1 MKKNRSFFK
10 KAQAVVLVMALIAS
24 LAVPLQGMQ
33 VLADTN
39 ETETTTDGK
48 IVAQNYD
55 LSAAEKE
62 LIGSGLLVGG
72 THSYLVPDSDDGL
85 ISVDTDNKK
94 ITVGTYEG
102 TTGYLWTAESV
113 NIVVGTEVKETV
125 ALTNGEGTYTYDG
138 NAFSVVAN
146 YALDIEVANATQTA
160 LLNAPSYLANGLAN
174 LEDLADVKSDLA
186 IIEQAMPDM
195 VLLATTGKQVE
206 AFGQKPTVTF
216 STIEAKES
224 TLALNAQMTANGGKV
239 DFSKIIEEYEAAGSK
254 VQYLIENGAEMKAK
268 AEELKKHID
277 NILTA
282 DFWGLIGWMPEGNEY
297 TNVLKT
303 LRNAIKGDP
312 DNAVVDGASEKLA
325 AAIAGDW
332 SVLEKTILKEG
343 ITADEYKDIDEKLAK
358 IENFTNVLALEIKNP
373 LRVST
378 ATVQYNM
385 SMFDVTVKV
394 ALNLTDTTKDEV
406 AFYEY
411 GSATTTVTLAENA
424 TKAEILAAVA
434 ESGIEASTKTAW
446 GSAYVDGKF
455 DVTTTKLPETLT
467 SDIEYV
473 ITYAPKMYD
482 VTFTYGSQGTVAY
495 PYGYIVKLESHA
507 DELKAY
513 DYTINENYYAQGSTY
528 KVVGATEISRKE
540 GKSYVSS
547 NLYQIVADN
556 YLEGKAEDIL
566 TSGALFGN
574 EIVSVRYPDNTKGIV
589 KLEDNVLTAVDY
601 SASYENLS
609 WKPYSYTLSNG
620 NTYFFNG
627 NNTVEINEYFDT
639 VTVSY
644 RLYLTNYDNGTVL
657 DIANIPAVLSEEAK
671 AQLDAFDVIAAQ
683 KGNLETLNRTMVN
696 ILAGL
701 IENTTLSDD
710 AAKDAALKASF
721 AGVLDDIQANCMGA
735 TNLYLFDIV
744 NEYSGSSN
752 KLLYYYNNNATV
764 RNEITK
770 MADYMY
776 AMLGDDDTLTAD
788 DKLAALE
795 KLMRSLPSNIVS
807 PDKVDEYVGKLTSL
821 ETTMTNV
828 KNSLSAPNAIINL
841 DSDKLG
847 DLTLALQA
855 DGTVTKFDAL
865 SEGLNLEDSTI
876 VVVAS
881 HKTAITVTLQIEG
894 GKNTTITSATVAND
908 TVADANFVNSIKN
921 AIKAELAAQSI
932 NTKYYDTDYADSI
945 FDALIGT
952 KVGDITTTSYEFTW
966 TYKSFGVE
974 VPGTDTQ
981 YIYIKSKSI
990 TLPASTDAAYRYD
1003 YYING
1008 VKVSGTSYT
1017 LSNDEFDMV
1026 VNGDFE
1032 VTRKEVYI
1040 IRENLVNYVN
1050 SLNDSIGN
1058 NQAVFALVEDKDGK
1072 FSIVLKIDASA
1083 PNGLMG
1089 AVQGMAMGM
1098 VQGAYPYVG
1107 INNDKF
1113 LADGSV
1119 YLQTMVDALLTSGF
1133 GSDELLNI
1141 VDANGNINNMPALDG
1156 NIISNKDMSAMGGK
1170 LMETTMQLGTTDAD
1184 VTSLPLYV
1192 TLGAVNSDF
1201 VQIRNLFEDKL
1212 SSLISFEFDGAA
1224 SVTLNLPDKAYEAFL
1239 AALLVTENL
1248 DIQDMNAVNGEIAVT
1263 FVNDMLLP
1271 LFKGDITVETFDNT
1285 LAKFGINLDLSSTKG
1300 AETLFSKIKSFY
1312 TDATFSYDEIGG
1324 TAAGNLSIESFVDSM
1339 NLGTLGNIIA
1349 EKQTGLDIGVRI
1361 ALSDLAKDYEA
1372 LYLDVD
1378 ADGLTNKI
1386 GLTEDLAK
1394 KMSAI
1399 KGKSA
1404 IVLLDDVKADLTFNG
1419 AAVLNLNGHKLDGS
1433 ITANATTVI
1442 IDSNIKTTR
1451 IGHVTGE
1458 VSGKATVVAGKF
1470 DKDVTDYIKAG
1481 FVQGSDGVVANKYY
1495 DIAKTENGDVIV
1507 SVNAALIST
1516 NEMPDFTSIA
1526 IDIACDLLFNGYTSN
1541 YLELDGNL
1549 IYDLTFDDVIGLYTS
1564 SDRLDTVIEE
1574 ALAVIDSEQLTKFIN
1589 TVLDDILDFAAISEA
1604 IEKNEPVLEY
1614 EIVTKPWAVEFEHV
1628 QNGDYITSNVV
1639 SGKNANEGML
1649 KIYINGNEE
1658 DKALVADIFAEL
1670 GETVDA
1676 DINVNLAHGKDGKD
1690 IKVSASADADVRIDW
1705 SNPNYAVMFGT
1716 IIADGLNPAERAGLV
1731 EGINAYYETGDIT
1744 KLRNAFNALKAEQLI
1759 KAVENV
1765 GVHDS
1770 FTDMVKALGLTDVVA
1785 NDVVELEKLYD
1796 RIGKLAAF
1804 AVRKANL
1811 EGGSRTLGSFIDAD
1825 GTYGASRANIE
1836 RLYKKSLFRGYAL
1849 EADIAITNAVLKI
1862 KLFEENTVVIDY
1874 TELNK
1879 QIEIA
1884 EALEENDYT
1893 EETWKVLA
1901 DELAKAIEAR
1911 KATTQAEVDAAA
1923 ERLKNAIA
1931 ALKLKAPVFV
1941 DGHGNPTFVESE
1953 KLAGSLVNVTDNM
1966 LVVDTQIAGL
1976 TVAEFKEL
1984 LKLEANNA
1992 DTIEVEFEG
2001 LTNSDLVANGSKLTA
2016 TARREGVEEVDVVNY
2031 QIIVLG
2037 DINANGRIEVG
2048 DAVLISRMLVGEI
2061 TFSDIQSMAADTNCN
2076 ARTDIGDATRIASKM
2091 VDWEN
2096 YATML
2101 NAGSVVY

>member
-1 MKKNRSFFK
+1 MKKNKSFFK
-10 KAQAVVLVMALIAS
+10 KAQAVVLVLALIAS

-39 ETETTTDGK
+39 KTETTTDGK

-62 LIGSGLLVGG
+62 LIGSGLLVGD

-102 TTGYLWTAESV
+102 TAGYLWTAESV

-146 YALDIEVANATQTA
+146 YALDVEVSNATQTA
-160 LLNAPSYLANGLAN
+160 LLNAPSYLANGLTN
-174 LEDLADVKSDLA
+174 LDDIADVKSDIA
-186 IIEQAMPDM
+186 IIEQAMPEL
-195 VLLATTGKQVE
+195 VKLATDGIKVTL
-206 AFGQKPTVTF
+206 FGQNVTVTF
-216 STIEAKES
+216 NTDEAKTS
-224 TLALNAQMTANGGKV
+224 TLALNSQMTANDGK
-239 DFSKIIEEYEAAGSK
+239 FNLTAMISEYEASESK
-254 VQYLIENGAEMKAK
+254 VQYLIENGAEIKAE
-268 AEELKKHID
+268 AEELKAHIE

-282 DFWGLIGWMPEGNEY
+282 TFWTLIDSVDKNEY
-297 TNVLKT
+297 SVLFT
-303 LRNAIKGDP
+303 LRS
-312 DNAVVDGASEKLA
+312 AVQGAADDLA
-325 AAIAGDW
+325 EVTARDW
-332 SVLEKTILKEG
+332 SALEQQLVKNE
-343 ITADEYKDIDEKLAK
+343 ITVADYKAIDEKLAE
-358 IENFTNVLALEIKNP
+358 IESFTNVLALEIKNP

-378 ATVQYNM
+378 ATVQHNM

-411 GSATTTVTLAENA
+411 NSATTTVTLAENA

-434 ESGIEASTKTAW
+434 ESGIEAGTKTAW

-455 DVTTTKLPETLT
+455 DVTTTELPDTLT
-467 SDIEYV
+467 SDVEYV

-482 VTFTYGSQGTVAY
+482 VTFEYGSQGTVAY
-495 PYGYIVKLESHA
+495 PYGYIVKLESHTDA
-507 DELKAY
+507 LKAY
-513 DYTINENYYAQGSTY
+513 DYTIAGSYYAQGSSY
-528 KVVGATEISRKE
+528 KVVEAVTIERKE

-566 TSGALFGN
+566 TSGALLGN
-574 EIVSVRYPDNTKGIV
+574 ESVAVRYPDNTKGIV

-601 SASYENLS
+601 SASYNDLS

-627 NNTVEINEYFDT
+627 ANTVEINEYFDT
-639 VTVSY
+639 VTVTY
-644 RLYLTNYDNGTVL
+644 RLYLTNYDNAAVL

-696 ILAGL
+696 VLAGL
-701 IENTTLSDD
+701 IENTTLNDD
-710 AAKDAALKASF
+710 AAKDAALKDNF

-735 TNLYLFDIV
+735 TNLYLYDVV
-744 NEYSGSSN
+744 NEYSAASD
-752 KLLYYYNNNATV
+752 KLLYYYNNNVTV
-764 RNEITK
+764 RNEIAK
-770 MADYMY
+770 MAGYME
-776 AMLGDDDTLTAD
+776 AMLGDDGTLTAD
-788 DKLAALE
+788 DKIEALE
-795 KLMRSLPSNIVS
+795 RLIRSLPSNIVS

-821 ETTMTNV
+821 ETTMTSV
-828 KNSLSAPNAIINL
+828 KDALSAPNAVIDLN
-841 DSDKLG
+841 SDKLG
-847 DLTLALQA
+847 TLTAALQA
-855 DGTVTKFDAL
+855 NGDVEAFDTL

-894 GKNTTITSATVAND
+894 GKNTTIVSDTVAND
-908 TVADANFVNSIKN
+908 TIVDDDFVNFIKT
-921 AIKAELAAQSI
+921 AVKFELASQSI
-932 NTKYYDTDYADSI
+932 NAQYYDTDYADSI

-952 KVGDITTTSYEFTW
+952 KIGDVEKTTYEFTW

-981 YIYIKSKSI
+981 YIYIKNKGI

-1017 LSNDEFDMV
+1017 LSNEEFDMV
-1026 VNGDFE
+1026 VNGEFK
-1032 VTRKEVYI
+1032 VTRKEVYVL
-1040 IRENLVNYVN
+1040 RENLVNYVN
-1050 SLNDSIGN
+1050 SLNESIGS

-1072 FSIVLKIDASA
+1072 FSVVLKIDASS

-1089 AVQGMAMGM
+1089 SVQGMAMGM

-1107 INNDKF
+1107 IDNDKF

-1119 YLQTMVDALLTSGF
+1119 YLQTMVDALLNSGF
-1133 GSDELLNI
+1133 GSDELLDI
-1141 VDANGNINNMPALDG
+1141 VDKNGNINNMPALDG
-1156 NIISNKDMSAMGGK
+1156 EIISNKDMTVMGGK
-1170 LMETTMQLGTTDAD
+1170 LMETTLQLGTTDTD

-1201 VQIRNLFEDKL
+1201 VQIRNLYEDKL
-1212 SSLISFEFDGAA
+1212 SSLITFECNGAA
-1224 SVTLNLPDKAYEAFL
+1224 SVTVNLPDKAYEAFL

-1248 DIQDMNAVNGEIAVT
+1248 DLQDMNAVNGEIAVT
-1263 FVNDMLLP
+1263 FVNDMLIP

-1285 LAKFGINLDLSSTKG
+1285 LAKFGIDLDLSSVRG

-1349 EKQTGLDIGVRI
+1349 EKQTGLDIDVRI

-1372 LYLDVD
+1372 LYLDID

-1394 KMSAI
+1394 KMSEI

-1404 IVLLDDVKADLTFNG
+1404 IVLLDDVKADLTFNN

-1433 ITANATTVI
+1433 VTANATTVI
-1442 IDSNIKTTR
+1442 IDSNIKTTQ

-1458 VSGKATVVAGKF
+1458 VSGNATVVAGKF

-1481 FVQGSDGVVANKYY
+1481 FEQGSDGVVANKYY

-1507 SVNAALIST
+1507 SVNAELIST
-1516 NEMPDFTSIA
+1516 NEIPDITSVA
-1526 IDIACDLLFNGYTSN
+1526 IDIACDLLFNGYSSN

-1549 IYDLTFDDVIGLYTS
+1549 IYDLTFDDVIALYTS
-1564 SDRLDTVIEE
+1564 SNRLDTVIEE
-1574 ALAVIDSEQLTKFIN
+1574 AVAVIDSEQLTKFIN
-1589 TVLDDILDFAAISEA
+1589 TVLDDVLDFAAISEA

-1614 EIVTKPWAVEFEHV
+1614 GIVTKPWAVEFEHV
-1628 QNGDYITSNVV
+1628 KNGDYITSNVV
-1639 SGKNANEGML
+1639 SGEDVREGKL
-1649 KIYINGNEE
+1649 KIYIDGNEE

-1676 DINVNLAHGKDGKD
+1676 DINVNLAHSKDGKD
-1690 IKVSASADADVRIDW
+1690 IKVSVAADADVRIDW
-1705 SNPNYAVMFGT
+1705 SNPNYAVMFGV
-1716 IIADGLNPAERAGLV
+1716 IIADGLNPAERADLV
-1731 EGINAYYETGDIT
+1731 EGINAYYETGDIA
-1744 KLRNAFNALKAEQLI
+1744 KFRNAFNALKAEQLI

-1770 FTDMVKALGLTDVVA
+1770 FTDMVDALGLTDVVA
-1785 NDVVELEKLYD
+1785 DEVVELEKLYD
-1796 RIGKLAAF
+1796 RIGKVAAF
-1804 AVRKANL
+1804 AVRKADL
-1811 EGGSRTLGSFIDAD
+1811 EGGSRTLGSFIDPD

-1836 RLYKKSLFRGYAL
+1836 RLYKKNLFRGYAL

-1862 KLFEENTVVIDY
+1862 KLFDENV
-1874 TELNK
+1874 
-1879 QIEIA
+1879 
-1884 EALEENDYT
+1884 ALEPP
-1893 EETWKVLA
+1893 K
-1901 DELAKAIEAR
+1901 
-1911 KATTQAEVDAAA
+1911 
-1923 ERLKNAIA
+1923 
-1931 ALKLKAPVFV
+1931 FV
-1941 DGHGNPTFVESE
+1941 DGHGNPTFLESE
-1953 KLAGSLVNVTDNM
+1953 KLAGSLANVTDNI

-1984 LKLEANNA
+1984 LKLEAENA

-2001 LTNSDLVANGSKLTA
+2001 LTNSDMVANGSKLTA
-2016 TARREGVEEVDVVNY
+2016 TARREGVDEVDVVNY

-2037 DINANGRIEVG
+2037 DTNANGRIEVG

-2061 TFSDIQSMAADTNCN
+2061 TFSDIQSLAADTNCN
-2076 ARTDIGDATRIASKM
+2076 ARTDIGDATRIASKI

-2096 YATML
+2096 YETML
-2101 NAGSVVY
+2101 NVGRVY